1 ASACTRITASCSSP
15 RSGFSVS
22 RVLITPRAR
31 TSALGDLG
39 QSASSVTGQR
49 VGRVRRRRP
58 ARRIR
63 WLRVLTAGAATL
75 ATAAGIVGA
84 GYWALTT
91 ERFAVVAVEVRGAS
105 RVPPQRILEASGIVH
120 GQNLW
125 RIDPERVRAR
135 LEEMP
140 EIRRADVVRELPN
153 RVAIVVEERRPFTLV
168 HAARLHWLDEDG
180 RVLGDETR
188 AVNTEVPV
196 ISGLSEE
203 ELVTMRTSPGPRA
216 RAAIALIRALLR
228 TGSALASE
236 ISEIDMS
243 RAEGP
248 VLYTVDGVEVR
259 LGTEE
264 WDERLARLEGVLAQV
279 SSQDVHG
286 VDLRFR
292 DQVVLRRN
300 K

>member
-1 ASACTRITASCSSP
+1 M
-15 RSGFSVS
+15 S
-22 RVLITPRAR
+22 RVLITPRAPTR
-31 TSALGDLG
+31 ALGEFG
-39 QSASSVTGQR
+39 QSASSVAGQR

-58 ARRIR
+58 TRRIR
-63 WLRVLTAGAATL
+63 WLRVLGTVA
-75 ATAAGIVGA
+75 ATAAAAAAIVA
-84 GYWALTT
+84 SGYWVLTT

-243 RAEGP
+243 RPEGP

-259 LGTEE
+259 LGSEE

-279 SSQDVHG
+279 AIQDVHG

>member
-1 ASACTRITASCSSP
+1 M
-15 RSGFSVS
+15 S
-22 RVLITPRAR
+22 RALITPRMPV
-31 TSALGDLG
+31 SALDDLG
-39 QSASSVTGQR
+39 QPASSVAGQR

-58 ARRIR
+58 VRRLPWR
-63 WLRVLTAGAATL
+63 RVLTTAAAV
-75 ATAAGIVGA
+75 ATAAAVIVGA
-84 GYWALTT
+84 GYWVLTT

-105 RVPPQRILEASGIVH
+105 RVPPQRILEASGIH
-120 GQNLW
+120 RGQNLW

-140 EIRRADVVRELPN
+140 EIRRADVIRELPN

-180 RVLGDETR
+180 RVLGDESR

-203 ELVTMRTSPGPRA
+203 ELMTMRTSPGPRA
-216 RAAIALIRALLR
+216 RQAIALIRALLR
-228 TGSALASE
+228 TGSTLASE

-248 VLYTVDGVEVR
+248 VLYTQDGVEVR

-279 SSQDVHG
+279 ATQDVHG

-292 DQVVLRRN
+292 DQVVLRRG